1 MIASSYPLLDV
12 FWTMLWFFAFFIWI
26 YLLVLVF
33 SDIFRSDDL
42 SGWGK
47 AGWTIFVL
55 FVPLIGVLAYLI
67 IRGSSMQKRRAE
79 QGAEAQK
86 QREDYIRQTAGS
98 TGTSR
103 ATELTK
109 LAELHDAGK
118 ISDQEFQQAKSK
130 ILAA

>member
-1 MIASSYPLLDV
+1 MLASSYPLLDV
-12 FWTMLWFFAFFIWI
+12 FFTMLWFFAFFIWI
-26 YLLVLVF
+26 YLLVMIF

-67 IRGSSMQKRRAE
+67 ARGGSMQRRRAAQASEAKRRND
-79 QGAEAQK
+79 
-86 QREDYIRQTAGS
+86 DYIRQTTA
-98 TGTSR
+98 GTSR

-109 LAELHDAGK
+109 LAELRDAGT